1 MLRATIAALLLAA
14 IAPASACASDTTA
27 PIRATA
33 SPRGLYGET
42 TTPPNPHGTVLVIH
56 GGGWQWVG
64 RKYVELGRP
73 DAQRIQSYGWRTVNV
88 DYRAGAASI
97 QDVIAWY
104 DWVKRSYSGPI
115 CALGGSAGAH
125 LALMLAAKR
134 PVACVIGHAAITDLR
149 HIRGSKDAKL
159 IREKFIPPS
168 FGRRLLENS
177 PIAHPARPQ
186 TRVLLA
192 NSERDT
198 IGPCH
203 QLDQYKLA
211 RPATRTVCLP
221 AGHAAFTHANVD
233 QGALTRLHAAERR
246 LLTEVA
252 GL

>member
-1 MLRATIAALLLAA
+1 MLRVLVATALLAV
-14 IAPASACASDTTA
+14 IAPTAACANSPAA
-27 PIRATA
+27 P
-33 SPRGLYGET
+33 SSLRGLYSET
-42 TTPPNPHGTVLVIH
+42 LEPANPKGTVLVIH

-64 RKYVELGRP
+64 RKYVEMGRP
-73 DAQRIQSYGWRTVNV
+73 DAQRIASYGWRTINI

-97 QDVIAWY
+97 PDVIAWY
-104 DWVKRSYSGPI
+104 DWVKRSYDGPI

-125 LALMLAAKR
+125 LALMLAADR
-134 PVACVIGHAAITDLR
+134 SVACVIGHAAITDLR
-149 HIRGSKDAKL
+149 HIRGSKNAKL
-159 IREKFIPPS
+159 IREKFLPPS
-168 FGRRLLENS
+168 FGRKLLENS
-177 PIAHPARPQ
+177 PIAHPARPR

-192 NSERDT
+192 NSARDT

-203 QLDQYKLA
+203 QLDRYKRK

-233 QGALTRLHAAERR
+233 PGALFRLYAAEKR